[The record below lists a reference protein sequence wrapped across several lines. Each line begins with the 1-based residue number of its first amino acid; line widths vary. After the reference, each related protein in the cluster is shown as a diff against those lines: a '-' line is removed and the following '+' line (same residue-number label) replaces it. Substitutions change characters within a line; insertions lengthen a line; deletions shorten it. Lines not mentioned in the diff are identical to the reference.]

1 MYSEMLNTDKFWW
14 TINFKYIINK
24 IAHMHTFHWKNG
36 TIPNKSKVNVNVVWK
51 LTILISS

>member
-1 MYSEMLNTDKFWW
+1 MYSEILNTDKFWW